1 MHHQAKSSSELHH
14 KYNQLRKEQRK
25 DIENL
30 RKFENEHDEAAK
42 NILDQEPLLKQEDL
56 ENRHDRSWDKRANKI
71 TMILRKRKRNS
82 TNSEEKKEEL
92 RHG

>member
-1 MHHQAKSSSELHH
+1 MHHQAKSSTELHH

-71 TMILRKRKRNS
+71 TMIMKKRK
-82 TNSEEKKEEL
+82 KEL
-92 RHG
+92 